1 MFSVWCHFL
10 IGLIELFVSY
20 LSCKQV
26 DPSGGYENLVTVRSF
41 MPHYHLAGGVN
52 LPKIIDCVGSDGKSR
67 RQLVKVSVCAF
78 VRVLR
83 VLLTSVFFLS
93 FNKSLLVCHYS
104 LASPDGK
111 VLTI

>member
-1 MFSVWCHFL
+1 M
-10 IGLIELFVSY
+10 
-20 LSCKQV
+20 

-67 RQLVKVSVCAF
+67 RQLVKVSVRAF

-83 VLLTSVFFLS
+83 VLLTSGFFVFQQISSRVPL
-93 FNKSLLVCHYS
+93 
-104 LASPDGK
+104 
-111 VLTI
+111 